1 MKPDVQRILT
11 KLSKNKVELDSLK
24 SLKKQ
29 MGFVEY
35 AIKTTETNIKR
46 LESDK
51 KRAAG
56 AQSLYNKSGTPRQ
69 LEKVISEIEQVVKDL
84 GVDEP
89 AQLTQAKKVVEKFN
103 QVIKIYTKL
112 GK

>member
-1 MKPDVQRILT
+1 MKPDVQRILA
-11 KLSKNKVELDSLK
+11 KLGKEKVELDSLK
-24 SLKKQ
+24 SLNKQ

-46 LESDK
+46 LEIAK
-51 KRAAG
+51 KSAAS

-89 AQLTQAKKVVEKFN
+89 AKLTEAKKVVQKFK
-103 QVIKIYTKL
+103 QIIKIYTKL

>member
-11 KLSKNKVELDSLK
+11 KLAKDKVELDSLK

-46 LESDK
+46 LEYAK
-51 KRAAG
+51 KNAASS
-56 AQSLYNKSGTPRQ
+56 QSLYNKSGTPRQ